1 MLRSIKQ
8 AKKSIQLGSIIT
20 FVSILTNTLTF
31 FLLTIFVVF
40 ALVSNHVLGFLESRA
55 QLTAY
60 FQDTSTEESILEI
73 KKELVSMSE
82 VTDVTYT
89 SKIEALNIF
98 LNLYESEPLL
108 TEDVD
113 AGIFPASLD
122 VRVSDINNLEKISN
136 LLKTKDG
143 VEEIS
148 FFKEALEKFK
158 SWSNG
163 IKYIGLTLVL
173 SMLLIS
179 FLILFVVT
187 GVGIREKSDEIKVM
201 RLMGATSSYI
211 QGPFFVQSIIIAV
224 LSSIFAVTMFMALAP
239 FAEPFLVVR
248 FSGIP
253 IPLLSFLNLL
263 MIFSIILLINLTI
276 SLLGTFIAVKRY
288 MNV

>member
-1 MLRSIKQ
+1 MIRSIKQ
-8 AKKSIQLGSIIT
+8 AKKSLQLGSIIT

-73 KKELVSMSE
+73 KKELVALPE

-89 SKIEALNIF
+89 SKVEALNIF

-122 VRVSDINNLEKISN
+122 IRVDNINSLEKIADF
-136 LLKTKDG
+136 LKTKDG

-211 QGPFFVQSIIIAV
+211 QGPFFVQSIIIAL
-224 LSSIFAVTMFMALAP
+224 LSSVFAVVMFMALAP

-253 IPLLSFLNLL
+253 IPLLDFLNLL
-263 MIFSIILLINLTI
+263 IIFSKKLI
-276 SLLGTFIAVKRY
+276 SLDFSSIWLVALAIL
-288 MNV
+288 